1 MWEGVTKF
9 FSHLFSHLTKKFSH
23 PFSHLT
29 KKFSRLFSH
38 PTITSTKKKIRMS
51 SSSAIEEATTTT
63 VNTPPYKRVCCDQLF
78 TSYQNF
84 YRHRKRKHGEDISKR
99 KQGQEEKRELIEK
112 QRQETYQ
119 RKLEFIVMNA
129 KKEEAKS
136 TIVFIAEKMK
146 MKLTPSLDLI
156 PGLDAKVTS
165 HPFTLT
171 PPPV

>member
-1 MWEGVTKF
+1 
-9 FSHLFSHLTKKFSH
+9 
-23 PFSHLT
+23 
-29 KKFSRLFSH
+29 
-38 PTITSTKKKIRMS
+38 MS

-63 VNTPPYKRVCCDQLF
+63 VNTPPYKRVCCDQTF

-119 RKLEFIVMNA
+119 RKLQFIVMNA

-136 TIVFIAEKMK
+136 TIVFIAEKLK
-146 MKLTPSLDLI
+146 MKQTPSLDLI

-165 HPFTLT
+165 HPFILFFPPGFIYMILT
-171 PPPV
+171 DKATIGRPGPNL

>member
-1 MWEGVTKF
+1 
-9 FSHLFSHLTKKFSH
+9 
-23 PFSHLT
+23 
-29 KKFSRLFSH
+29 
-38 PTITSTKKKIRMS
+38 MS

-84 YRHRKRKHGEDISKR
+84 YRHRKRRHGEDISKR

-119 RKLEFIVMNA
+119 RKLQFIV
-129 KKEEAKS
+129 
-136 TIVFIAEKMK
+136 

-165 HPFTLT
+165 HPFILFFPPGFIYMILT
-171 PPPV
+171 DKATIGRPGPNLQFFNERG